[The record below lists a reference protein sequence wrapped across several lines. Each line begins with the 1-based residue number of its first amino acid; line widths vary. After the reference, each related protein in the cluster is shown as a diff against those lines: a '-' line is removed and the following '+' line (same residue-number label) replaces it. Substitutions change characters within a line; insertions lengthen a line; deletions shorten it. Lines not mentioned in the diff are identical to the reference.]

1 MEGRHLTIAFN
12 NYQQSSLEEEIK
24 TAEEEDTE
32 L

>member
-12 NYQQSSLEEEIK
+12 NHQQSSLEEEIK